1 MKLMFCPGC
10 SDVFKLVRYESRHC
24 LCGKVK
30 GKLID
35 NRVAV
40 INGEGISMMLDN
52 MDLLKAMKKLEGM
65 DQDKPESYY
74 KNYAKVG
81 FWIRP
86 NSGHGNPRTR
96 IMKSLFET
104 PEVQTNA
111 AGYTPDQDSLDE
123 K

>member
-1 MKLMFCPGC
+1 MKLMFCPHC

-52 MDLLKAMKKLEGM
+52 VHLLKTLKKLESM

-86 NSGHGNPRTR
+86 NSGHGNPRTK
-96 IMKSLFET
+96 IMKSLFEA
-104 PEVQTNA
+104 PEGQPHSMGNMA
-111 AGYTPDQDSLDE
+111 DQDNKGE
-123 K
+123 